1 MTASQSLTYIID
13 TPAYDKKFGGLCAL
27 HYLAHE
33 LGKLSKNKVYLTTG
47 STNPRWSGT
56 GIDRDIPFFL
66 DADDSFKSRLYRW
79 LTALKQYV
87 IFATF
92 KRKITRLQARLFPDL
107 LWRYFD
113 KERTVIIY
121 GETVIGNPLKAA
133 HVVRWIMNTP
143 GVSGG
148 DGVYQL
154 TDHFFQYHPWFEVD
168 KRYQIKGPLTAID
181 LDFQLSTYQNK
192 NLPNR
197 KGGAY
202 IIRKG
207 RDKRHDQHPSDF
219 VCADL
224 LLEKM
229 SDEEA
234 ADFFNSIETFISYD
248 DMTFISV
255 QAALCGCKSIIIPGE
270 SDRSLENLKKINRI
284 KGVAYGFDDD
294 EWVNATADQLRSDF
308 EAQNAENL
316 GTIKAFYEYCEKTI
330 PQVAG

>member
-133 HVVRWIMNTP
+133 HVVRWIMNTQ
-143 GVSGG
+143 GFLV
-148 DGVYQL
+148 
-154 TDHFFQYHPWFEVD
+154 EM
-168 KRYQIKGPLTAID
+168 A
-181 LDFQLSTYQNK
+181 
-192 NLPNR
+192 
-197 KGGAY
+197 
-202 IIRKG
+202 
-207 RDKRHDQHPSDF
+207 
-219 VCADL
+219 
-224 LLEKM
+224 
-229 SDEEA
+229 
-234 ADFFNSIETFISYD
+234 SIS
-248 DMTFISV
+248 
-255 QAALCGCKSIIIPGE
+255 
-270 SDRSLENLKKINRI
+270 
-284 KGVAYGFDDD
+284 
-294 EWVNATADQLRSDF
+294 
-308 EAQNAENL
+308 
-316 GTIKAFYEYCEKTI
+316 
-330 PQVAG
+330 